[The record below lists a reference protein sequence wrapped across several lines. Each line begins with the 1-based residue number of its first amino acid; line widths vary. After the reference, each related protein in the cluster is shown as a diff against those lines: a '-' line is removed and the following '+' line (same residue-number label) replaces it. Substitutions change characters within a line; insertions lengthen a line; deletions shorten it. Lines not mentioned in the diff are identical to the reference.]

1 MGSDPHGDAHS
12 SPLRRSTKNETP
24 LLSLSFPACVHYIC
38 SGRGRKYF
46 RQRKRQPQVPPRPI
60 ILVQRRPDLLQTAQ
74 KRGGRLLPLQGR
86 HLLQRSNSLLSTRSD
101 LRREGR
107 AMPGRFLQPP
117 TCPDGAQGA
126 KKLESNQQI
135 GDKTPEAP
143 VKLRKTCT
151 DPLYSCDDSQT
162 CCPLDEGGFGCCP
175 LGGDAVCCPD
185 KENCCPHGYVC
196 DPSGGT
202 CSP

>member
-1 MGSDPHGDAHS
+1 MGSLVEDQISDPNISAHS

-24 LLSLSFPACVHYIC
+24 LLPLSFPACVHYIC

-46 RQRKRQPQVPPRPI
+46 GCCPYKDATCCKDQTHCCPHGLTCDVKAGRCLGDSYNLLLAQMVPRGQKSLNRINKSATRRQ
-60 ILVQRRPDLLQTAQ
+60 
-74 KRGGRLLPLQGR
+74 
-86 HLLQRSNSLLSTRSD
+86 
-101 LRREGR
+101 
-107 AMPGRFLQPP
+107 
-117 TCPDGAQGA
+117 
-126 KKLESNQQI
+126 
-135 GDKTPEAP
+135 EAP

-202 CSP
+202 CSPRPGRF